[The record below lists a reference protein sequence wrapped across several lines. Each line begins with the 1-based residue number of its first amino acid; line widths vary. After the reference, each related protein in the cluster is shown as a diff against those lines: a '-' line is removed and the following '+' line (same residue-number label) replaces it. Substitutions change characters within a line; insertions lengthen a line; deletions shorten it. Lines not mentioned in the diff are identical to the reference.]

1 MNKDE
6 VLKLAE
12 LAMIEISEQ
21 EAINYSLELSEMV
34 ERIENIKNVNTDGF
48 NQNLNINNII
58 NPLREDI
65 VTESLDAKEVL
76 KNTKENQYGYF
87 KILNVMD

>member
-12 LAMIEISEQ
+12 LAMIEISEE
-21 EAINYSLELSEMV
+21 EAINYSLELSEML
-34 ERIENIKNVNTDGF
+34 ERIESIKDINTDDF

-65 VTESLDAKEVL
+65 VKESLDAKEVL

>member
-21 EAINYSLELSEMV
+21 EAVNYSLELSEMV

>member
-12 LAMIEISEQ
+12 LAMIEISEE
-21 EAINYSLELSEMV
+21 EALNYSLELSEMV

-48 NQNLNINNII
+48 NQNLNINKII

>member
-12 LAMIEISEQ
+12 LAMIEISEE
-21 EAINYSLELSEMV
+21 EALNYSLELSEMV